1 MSGVKYLGVTEPV
14 STAAPTP
21 ADEKRT
27 AELETF
33 LQQAGRYESRSDKA
47 HRETVLA
54 TLSGILNTWVRNVSL
69 SLEPPL
75 TDPGCHRAHVFS
87 FGSYRL
93 GVNASDA
100 DIDTAVVVPQHIDT
114 TRDFFGLEPPDSPD
128 TGNQWRNDDNTDCIL
143 QEVLLRDPRVT
154 DLVAV
159 SGAFTPIITFLF
171 NGVEID
177 IACGIVA
184 FTTLPQVQAT
194 LPPPPVYAAAS
205 YMYWYISVFFY
216 FSPRRALRGDDRRVL
231 ALFVFT
237 VSFFL
242 SFVPYVDHAGH

>member
-184 FTTLPQVQAT
+184 FTTLPQVHRRRYRRPPSM
-194 LPPPPVYAAAS
+194 LPLLICIGTFPSSSTFRLAVPCAAMTDAS
-205 YMYWYISVFFY
+205 WRCS
-216 FSPRRALRGDDRRVL
+216 SSLSL
-231 ALFVFT
+231 
-237 VSFFL
+237 SFFR
-242 SFVPYVDHAGH
+242 SCHT